1 VVVRVLLL
9 LRRLGLLLKKKRVL
23 LLRVI
28 DHCGGIFLLA
38 MCILDVF
45 GILLVQI
52 LDVIDI
58 LRDVNIYIPLIEF
71 FEVLSN
77 FPKP

>member
-9 LRRLGLLLKKKRVL
+9 LQRLGLLFKKKVL

-38 MCILDVF
+38 ICILDVF

-52 LDVIDI
+52 PDVIDI
-58 LRDVNIYIPLIEF
+58 LCDINIYIPLIDF